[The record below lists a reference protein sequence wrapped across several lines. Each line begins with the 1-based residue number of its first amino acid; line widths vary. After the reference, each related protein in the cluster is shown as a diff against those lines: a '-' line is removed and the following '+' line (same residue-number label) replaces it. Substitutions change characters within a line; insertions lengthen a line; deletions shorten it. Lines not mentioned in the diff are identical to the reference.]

1 MTLNT
6 SSPQPSNNS
15 IMQERVRTARPPRTG
30 SLRRRS
36 TEPAPQA
43 QPQVVGDIVN
53 VEIVSAPS
61 AVHDGVVSIVVS
73 PSSFHDTV
81 TTTIVKQAPPLQPTF
96 NPIMTDETEELLREF
111 EDLWDNTYP
120 ELGEAVDQC
129 EAANA
134 AKLIE
139 NTISISAEEELL
151 EHLNEVTELIGEV
164 SGDYITSV
172 QLLDGHAPSSE
183 DLVFAPQHMDSE
195 PEAIAFAPDDAESA
209 SEEIALALED
219 MEPAPSSAV
228 QSFAVPIGEG
238 GHSDL
243 RLGQLLVELKIITSE
258 ILDEAVHMA
267 VEMSMSVG
275 RALIMSGFLTSAQL
289 QWAVQ
294 LQALLRD
301 NLITMTVAAQ
311 VADLMSCPG
320 MTMQRALNCAG
331 QPYAL
336 RMMETRATRF
346 GDLLIDSDLIEE
358 TEFSEALVKAQA
370 LGLPIGRYLLI
381 SGYMTAPLLE
391 TVANA
396 QRLIRDGKIERADAV
411 VAIKQAARRQYELRK
426 NSKTVDYGRVP
437 LRTMR
442 IGELLILSGIIT
454 ETHLEYAIEF
464 GLRCNVAIGQVLLD
478 FEILSKETLENALT
492 LQALVA
498 NGSMEPLDAAY
509 TLIDVHHRGYSLDKA
524 LKRNRELNTER
535 KSLSFEQFIAS
546 IELLSIEQIGQS
558 LETARR
564 SPLFVSKALVF
575 SGAMSEEAA
584 QIALMCHFYIQENL
598 LTNDQALLLFNLCHR
613 TGLSVEEGLTELGM
627 TMGNRAVSAEL

>member
-6 SSPQPSNNS
+6 SSPQPSNYS

-36 TEPAPQA
+36 TEPAPQLLS
-43 QPQVVGDIVN
+43 QVDVVN
-53 VEIVSAPS
+53 VEMVSVPS
-61 AVHDGVVSIVVS
+61 AVHNGVVSIVVS
-73 PSSFHDTV
+73 PSSLHDTV
-81 TTTIVKQAPPLQPTF
+81 TTTIVKQAAVGAELQVAPLPPAF

-111 EDLWDNTYP
+111 EELWDDTYP
-120 ELGEAVDQC
+120 VLGEAVDQC
-129 EAANA
+129 ESADAT
-134 AKLIE
+134 KLIE
-139 NTISISAEEELL
+139 NTISISAQEELL
-151 EHLNEVTELIGEV
+151 EHLNEVTELIGEI

-172 QLLDGHAPSSE
+172 QLLDGHSPGSE
-183 DLVFAPQHMDSE
+183 DIQENAFEPGNIAP
-195 PEAIAFAPDDAESA
+195 P
-209 SEEIALALED
+209 LED
-219 MEPAPSSAV
+219 MERAPSSDV

-243 RLGQLLVELKIITSE
+243 RLGQLLVELKLITCE

-294 LQALLRD
+294 LQALLKD

-396 QRLIRDGKIERADAV
+396 QRLIRDGKIERTDAV

-426 NSKTVDYGRVP
+426 NSKTADYGRVP

-498 NGSMEPLDAAY
+498 SGSMEPLDAAY

-535 KSLSFEQFIAS
+535 KSLSFEQFVAS
-546 IELLSIEQIGQS
+546 IELLSMEQIEQS

-598 LTNDQALLLFNLCHR
+598 LTADQALLLFNLCHR

-627 TMGNRAVSAEL
+627 TMGNCSVAAEV